1 MVDPATAG
9 LVGIALVTK
18 VAEQI
23 KAGISYYNSVADL
36 GGQIDAFLWGSHS
49 SIRHRGQLADLE
61 RSTDMQICIMITPCG
76 ILRSSVDL
84 T

>member
-23 KAGISYYNSVADL
+23 KAGISYYNSVAD
-36 GGQIDAFLWGSHS
+36 
-49 SIRHRGQLADLE
+49 
-61 RSTDMQICIMITPCG
+61 
-76 ILRSSVDL
+76 
-84 T
+84 